1 MKFEMLIERRI
12 PKFRFLYLVT
22 GVCLIFL
29 GWMKS
34 YMGAQMILWPIA
46 VLCFSLMSY
55 STLLTWMMSVV
66 IFMTGSVHYSILLI
80 EELIWMRSEVKVA
93 HILRDAPIAF
103 PSFVVFIIFV
113 TIGIIMAKPKTI
125 QHA

>member
-22 GVCLIFL
+22 GVFLIFL

-46 VLCFSLMSY
+46 VLCFSLMIY
-55 STLLTWMMSVV
+55 PTLLTWMMSVV
-66 IFMTGSVHYSILLI
+66 IFMTGSVHYSILLV
-80 EELIWMRSEVKVA
+80 EQLIWMRSEVKVA
-93 HILRDAPIAF
+93 YILRDAPIAF

-113 TIGIIMAKPKTI
+113 TISIIMAKPKTI